1 MWAGVAAR
9 SGAWPA
15 LQGGVDAQQ
24 WRLLHQQL
32 AQYTRA
38 QAALQCALPHSV
50 QVPDAIK
57 RSDGMP
63 LGKYH
68 EGLSESE
75 FLQMFKEMAG
85 KNKVRGNVGC
95 GC

>member
-1 MWAGVAAR
+1 M
-9 SGAWPA
+9 
-15 LQGGVDAQQ
+15 
-24 WRLLHQQL
+24 
-32 AQYTRA
+32 
-38 QAALQCALPHSV
+38 

-85 KNKVRGNVGC
+85 KNKVRGDAGC
-95 GC
+95 GCVRLACMSTGPWKRLCH